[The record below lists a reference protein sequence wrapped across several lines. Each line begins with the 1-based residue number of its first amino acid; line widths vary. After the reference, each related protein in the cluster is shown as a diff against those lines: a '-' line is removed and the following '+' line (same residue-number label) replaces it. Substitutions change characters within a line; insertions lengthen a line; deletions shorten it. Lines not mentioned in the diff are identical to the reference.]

1 MNPNG
6 HTKSV
11 RERLVST
18 LELNGGQMPLRSLVY
33 DYSFKRREIDD
44 ELEKAACPFGIQIH
58 HNGRPKPIRIVVLKN
73 YTPPPPAKP
82 VSQEQ
87 LKARLNSMSTQEY
100 YAMIDPTYAIR
111 RSSHGRH
118 RRTSTGADEY
128 LRQTES

>member
-58 HNGRPKPIRIVVLKN
+58 HNGRPKPIRIADLKN
-73 YTPPPPAKP
+73 DTPPPPAKP

-87 LKARLNSMSTQEY
+87 LNALLNSRSTQEH
-100 YAMIDPTYAIR
+100 YAMTKPTDANR
-111 RSSHGRH
+111 RA
-118 RRTSTGADEY
+118 T
-128 LRQTES
+128 